1 MNEANRTDT
10 DVIVVGGGLAGLA
23 AAAYLGRANRS
34 VIVLERSSHVGG
46 RAVTQTQGDF
56 RFNLGPH
63 ALYKEGRGATILRE
77 LDVPFGGGMPPT
89 EGRALYRGALYT
101 LPSSPWSMLRTGLL
115 DLAAKI
121 EFGRIFAGI
130 GRIDVAEIANVSLND
145 WLERNVRRPE
155 VRRLLEAFARLS
167 TYANDPAAVSAGL
180 VIGQLQM
187 ATKGVY
193 YLDGGWQTLVDGLA
207 RCAEAA
213 GVRIV
218 TGASVTTIEQGTG
231 AYTVHLDGG
240 RPYTSHSIIIAAGP
254 RAAAELLGSSL
265 SERFAAYAEA
275 AVPVMAATL
284 DVGLTELPRPSN
296 RFVLGID
303 QPLYLSVH
311 SGLADLAPPGGAMIH
326 VAMYLRRNGGP
337 AGRSDAEATQIELE
351 ALLDLAQPGWREVV
365 AEQRFLPNLTVVN
378 ALVTAAQAG
387 LAGRPG
393 PEIAGAPG
401 LYVAGDWVGP
411 DGWLV
416 DASLASAKSAA
427 SAIIQSDSLTH
438 QRPALPME
446 GRGVGGDTSRGEVAA
461 TW

>member
-1 MNEANRTDT
+1 MNETNNTDA

-63 ALYKEGRGATILRE
+63 VLYKEGRGATILRE
-77 LDVPFGGGMPPT
+77 LGVRFSGGIPPKD
-89 EGRALYRGALYT
+89 GRALYRDELHT
-101 LPSSPWSMLRTGLL
+101 LPSNPWSMLRTGLFGL
-115 DLAAKI
+115 GAKV

-130 GRIDVAEIANVSLND
+130 GRIDIAEIAGVSLSE
-145 WLERNVRRPE
+145 WSERNVRRPE

-167 TYANDPAAVSAGL
+167 TYVNDPSAISAGM

-207 RCAEAA
+207 TCVEAA
-213 GVRIV
+213 GVGIV
-218 TGASVTTIEQGTG
+218 TGASVTAIERDVR
-231 AYTVHLDGG
+231 AHTVHLDGG
-240 RPYTSHSIIIAAGP
+240 RAYTSRNVIIAVDP
-254 RAAAELLGSSL
+254 SVAAKLLGSIDS
-265 SERFAAYAEA
+265 AALTAHAEA
-275 AVPVMAATL
+275 AVPVRAATL
-284 DVGLTELPRPSN
+284 DVGLTKLPQPSN

-303 QPLYLSVH
+303 RPLYLSVH

-326 VAMYLRRNGGP
+326 VAKYLGTDRGP
-337 AGRSDAEATQIELE
+337 EKRSDPEAAQIELE
-351 ALLDLAQPGWREVV
+351 ALLDLAQPGWRKVV
-365 AEQRFLPNLTVVN
+365 AERRFLPNLTVVN
-378 ALVTAAQAG
+378 ALAAAEQGG

-401 LYVAGDWVGP
+401 LYIAGDWVGP

-416 DASLASAKSAA
+416 DASLASARSAA
-427 SAIIQSDSLTH
+427 TAIIQSDSPKR
-438 QRPALPME
+438 QRPALPWK
-446 GRGVGGDTSRGEVAA
+446 GAARAA
-461 TW
+461 TLAK